1 MAESETKTKKTST
14 KSPKT
19 TRAKASPKAEAVNE
33 AAAVVIPAPAAP
45 ESAPPVAATPAPV
58 AKVEAETAAAMPDP
72 APPAEAAPAKPARKA
87 STRTASG
94 GTSARSTGSTRRKT
108 SVSQSSATSAPE
120 APPAPVL
127 PWYRMD
133 LHLHTPASHD
143 YEQPEMGYIGILRQ
157 AEKRGLSIIAFTD
170 HNTVYGYRNMKR
182 EIADLEMLERL
193 NRIHPDELGKLTEYR
208 RLLKKVLVL
217 PGFEFTATFGFHILG
232 IFPPDKP
239 IRDIES
245 ILMQL
250 RVPGQAI
257 DLGLSEAGA
266 TSDVLTAY
274 RMIADGGGIAIAAH
288 ANSTNGVSMRD
299 MDFGG
304 QTRIAYTQ
312 DPFLHAIEWT
322 DLDRGRR
329 SSSTLL
335 TGIRQEYPRRMHALQ
350 GSDAHRISVLP
361 SNPKRLG
368 IGERTTEVQ
377 LAEVS
382 FAALKT
388 LLQSQEWDRVRP
400 AFDILDVPAEAQK
413 VVTEP
418 AESATY
424 AYHAALGKK
433 TTDRFD
439 ALVKDVC
446 AMLNGSGGK
455 IVLGAEAPIAEPA
468 APEKPTKSRSAKVAP
483 KRKVPGVKSPDDVA
497 ADLGD
502 AIQKQIYPVPQGVT
516 ILADVLGE
524 ADILRVSI
532 PISKAMPHVIDEV
545 CYVRDNT
552 QSRVAKRDELVVMV
566 KKSLETEAPV
576 ARVTASNPAAMAAS
590 AHARAS
596 HPQGHRAPASHG
608 QSGSSGNGPQ
618 QNQANA
624 GQQRNGNPAQA
635 ARPPQNQ
642 PQAQRF
648 ARDGQSAPNAQG
660 GNARPAQSPPPRA
673 PMPPRR
679 RDDAPP
685 PVQALAAAAAP
696 APQLAPVVTVKGEQI
711 ETVSIS
717 DELNA
722 LAASETLNP
731 PANVPAASP
740 AANDAGETQARA
752 AQAIISPIAAPRE
765 VLPKSGV
772 EIALMEQRDEVQYFA
787 VRDMRNG
794 GITRN
799 VTIKSARDLWHY
811 AILKYNSGAY
821 AADKV
826 AWQGDRAVLGR
837 AERAGKIRYDLA
849 LRTSAGVTHIFYG
862 VVMDGLDA
870 TWKALMNAH
879 NAAYDNA
886 QASDTAEPDET
897 ASDSLDSSVEVG
909 DVAAD
914 AAAA

>member
-1 MAESETKTKKTST
+1 HPPPPPAD
-14 KSPKT
+14 
-19 TRAKASPKAEAVNE
+19 
-33 AAAVVIPAPAAP
+33 PAPAAP
-45 ESAPPVAATPAPV
+45 ESAPP
-58 AKVEAETAAAMPDP
+58 
-72 APPAEAAPAKPARKA
+72 ARKTA
-87 STRTASG
+87 TRTAST
-94 GTSARSTGSTRRKT
+94 GTSTRRKT
-108 SVSQSSATSAPE
+108 SASASKTSTGGKASAASKAAAVSAPE
-120 APPAPVL
+120 ALPAPVL

-350 GSDAHRISVLP
+350 GSDAHRINVAP

-377 LAEVS
+377 LNDAS
-382 FAALKT
+382 FAALKA
-388 LLQSQEWDRVRP
+388 LLQSQEWERVRP

-413 VVTEP
+413 VTAEP
-418 AESATY
+418 AASASQ
-424 AYHAALGKK
+424 AYHEALGKK
-433 TTDRFD
+433 ATDRFA

-455 IVLGAEAPIAEPA
+455 IVLGAEAPIVEAV
-468 APEKPTKSRSAKVAP
+468 APEKPTKSRSAKAAP
-483 KRKVPGVKSPDDVA
+483 KRKMPGVKSPDDVA

-502 AIQKQIYPVPQGVT
+502 AIQKQIYPAPQGVT

-524 ADILRVSI
+524 ADILRVSV
-532 PISKAMPHVIDEV
+532 PSSKAMPHVIDEV

-552 QSRVAKRDELVVMV
+552 ESRIAKRDELVAMV
-566 KKSLETEAPV
+566 KKAFEAEGS
-576 ARVTASNPAAMAAS
+576 ASRVPTSNPAAMAAS
-590 AHARAS
+590 QHARAS
-596 HPQGHRAPASHG
+596 HPQSHRAPTQHG
-608 QSGSSGNGPQ
+608 QSGNGSNGVP
-618 QNQANA
+618 QNQGSA
-624 GQQRNGNPAQA
+624 GQSRNGNPSP
-635 ARPPQNQ
+635 RPPQNQ
-642 PQAQRF
+642 APAQPQRNT
-648 ARDGQSAPNAQG
+648 RDGQAAPVAQG
-660 GNARPAQSPPPRA
+660 GNARPAQNPPPRS

-679 RDDAPP
+679 RDDAPV
-685 PVQALAAAAAP
+685 VQAAPIVPAAP
-696 APQLAPVVTVKGEQI
+696 QAAPMVTVKGEQI

-722 LAASETLNP
+722 MASEALSAAVNT
-731 PANVPAASP
+731 PATAPAPSD
-740 AANDAGETQARA
+740 NGEAQARV
-752 AQAIISPIAAPRE
+752 AQGIIAVIAAPRE
-765 VLPKSGV
+765 MLPKSGV
-772 EIALMEQRDEVQYFA
+772 EIALMEQRDDMQYFA

-799 VTIKSARDLWHY
+799 VTVKSARDLWHY
-811 AILKYNSGAY
+811 AILKYNAGAY
-821 AADKV
+821 AADKIG
-826 AWQGDRAVLGR
+826 WQGDRAVLGR

-849 LRTSAGVTHIFYG
+849 LRTGTGVTHIFYG
-862 VVMDGLDA
+862 VVMDGLDS

-879 NAAYDNA
+879 NAAYDSA
-886 QASDTAEPDET
+886 QAADNAEPDES
-897 ASDSLDSSVEVG
+897 ANDSLDSPVEVG

-914 AAAA
+914 VVAA